1 MYKKFFLLLTSII
14 LSISLLAACS
24 GEGEPGFEEQPGEYM
39 DNNETDAGAELD
51 LDTTDDEFGEEE
63 EEEEAGE

>member
-1 MYKKFFLLLTSII
+1 MTKRFFLLLTSMI

-39 DNNETDAGAELD
+39 DTNTDVDTEADLD
-51 LDTTDDEFGEEE
+51 LDTTDDELGEE